1 LVWPHNERRPR
12 RGVESA
18 RKMVSVEDAA
28 VNVLG
33 VGLGFR
39 DNHALLGALV
49 GSPDVS
55 NHSSRDQRSAEANAV
70 D

>member
-1 LVWPHNERRPR
+1 
-12 RGVESA
+12 
-18 RKMVSVEDAA
+18 MVSVEEVA
-28 VNVLG
+28 VNGLG

-39 DNHALLGALV
+39 KNHALLRALV